1 MAKTDPEIIR
11 EVLDPMVGQTNEAKA
26 REIARV
32 LGRRIRLR
40 TRAGA
45 PRIDAASP
53 DVAASDSAPSR
64 PDASRYAPLHIQG
77 EPLSSTILRDR
88 GTD

>member
-1 MAKTDPEIIR
+1 MAKTDPEVVR
-11 EVLDPMVGQTNEAKA
+11 EVLDRMADQTNEAKA

-32 LGRRIRLR
+32 LGKRIRQR
-40 TRAGA
+40 VRQGFR
-45 PRIDAASP
+45 PMIE
-53 DVAASDSAPSR
+53 SR
-64 PDASRYAPLHIQG
+64 PAVAPGDSSRSRQNGSRHTPLRIQG